1 MKATPD
7 QAWSGF
13 RGLAATAPAAG
24 AFTLIEIL
32 VATAATAILLIALYG
47 VFSQGLRLRDEA
59 TRRVQESRLRS
70 RAAEVLRDDLRH
82 AMVTGARLAATLTA
96 SSRAPS
102 SRFPGYL
109 SFTTV
114 TGRVTTNTFQ
124 GDLQEVSY
132 YIVEDPLSTN
142 QNAGVLVR
150 SVDRHL
156 LAPVRQV
163 TQEEQLLHG
172 VTELETEFYDGANW
186 VANWDYTGVDSALP
200 LAVEVRVRQ
209 VAGHPLDSVPPPIE
223 IFLPWTIQ
231 GAAGSS
237 SGDTNAPPES
247 QNPEDGSGGGGG
259 GGGPSPPGGGGA
271 PRA

>member
-1 MKATPD
+1 MKTAPD
-7 QAWSGF
+7 QVRLRIAGIAGRRLHS
-13 RGLAATAPAAG
+13 G

-82 AMVTGARLAATLTA
+82 AMVTGSRLAATLTA

-109 SFTTV
+109 SFTTA
-114 TGRVTTNTFQ
+114 TGLTTTNAFR

-132 YIVEDPLSTN
+132 FIVDDPLSTN

-150 SVDRHL
+150 SVDRNL
-156 LAPVRQV
+156 LAPVRQA
-163 TQEEQLLHG
+163 TYEERLLHG

-186 VANWDYTGVDSALP
+186 VTSWDYTGVDSALP

-209 VAGHPLDSVPPPIE
+209 VADHPLDSAPPPIE
-223 IFLPWTIQ
+223 VFLPWTIQ
-231 GAAGSS
+231 VAAGSS
-237 SGDTNAPPES
+237 DGDTNAPPAG
-247 QNPEDGSGGGGG
+247 QNPEDGSGGG

-271 PRA
+271 PRS